1 MGMNN
6 DDNDE
11 PGEIQIYL
19 WRFIP
24 TTNIYVDDDADGQWA
39 CHARQCKG
47 FVGALVAQT
56 WESVTVL
63 CVQHTVVFGI

>member
-1 MGMNN
+1 MKVKVISDIITTSLCDENRLIASPSKMGMNN

-24 TTNIYVDDDADGQWA
+24 TTNIYVDDDADGQ
-39 CHARQCKG
+39 
-47 FVGALVAQT
+47 
-56 WESVTVL
+56 
-63 CVQHTVVFGI
+63 